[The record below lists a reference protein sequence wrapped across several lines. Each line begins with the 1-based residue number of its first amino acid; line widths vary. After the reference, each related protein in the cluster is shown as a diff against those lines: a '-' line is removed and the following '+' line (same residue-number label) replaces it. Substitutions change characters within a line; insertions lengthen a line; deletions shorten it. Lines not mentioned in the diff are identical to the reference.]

1 MSSYTQQGSVAPFAN
16 QVTSAPRPCAPSEWL
31 QPSARNDW
39 LARAARRAPRSLL
52 RRTAAFGV
60 QTAATTP
67 ALCSTLT
74 DAAGCPLLAPAQSY
88 GMGSM
93 VPSYSA
99 MPIPGTYA
107 VAKPD
112 AFGTARPMSPRFA
125 NTGLIQMPRSPVMEP
140 LELVPMEPAVEKVAK
155 QPIVFML

>member
-1 MSSYTQQGSVAPFAN
+1 
-16 QVTSAPRPCAPSEWL
+16 
-31 QPSARNDW
+31 
-39 LARAARRAPRSLL
+39 
-52 RRTAAFGV
+52 
-60 QTAATTP
+60 
-67 ALCSTLT
+67 
-74 DAAGCPLLAPAQSY
+74 
-88 GMGSM
+88 M

-155 QPIVFML
+155 QPIVYMLQCALCTSTTTSCSVCEIEIEGLNERAR

>member
-1 MSSYTQQGSVAPFAN
+1 
-16 QVTSAPRPCAPSEWL
+16 
-31 QPSARNDW
+31 
-39 LARAARRAPRSLL
+39 
-52 RRTAAFGV
+52 
-60 QTAATTP
+60 
-67 ALCSTLT
+67 
-74 DAAGCPLLAPAQSY
+74 
-88 GMGSM
+88 M

-140 LELVPMEPAVEKVAK
+140 LELVPMEPAAEKVAK
-155 QPIVFML
+155 QPIVYML